1 MSRALTV
8 RHGKSFKADGL
19 QPQPELQDRSR
30 FFNNGGFK
38 FEAQRLVI
46 L

>member
-30 FFNNGGFK
+30 FFNNPIK
-38 FEAQRLVI
+38 FFTLQS
-46 L
+46 